1 MPKTPALRFN
11 QRYNSK
17 DLSCPKKQPTG
28 LFCPSTIIALVPHRQ
43 WNNPEWN
50 ISVKKGSY
58 ENISYTMLLV
68 EGVEEGVSLCIKH
81 SASLKMYFV
90 GYTWLGYLLL
100 TLGCFCFFLLHLNNI
115 NKNRNPNIKYTEY
128 FKNNL
133 ESWICC
139 CLLEISI
146 TSTAVQTIRT

>member
-1 MPKTPALRFN
+1 MPKSPALRFN

-50 ISVKKGSY
+50 ICVKKGSY

-81 SASLKMYFV
+81 SASLKMYFL
-90 GYTWLGYLLL
+90 GYT
-100 TLGCFCFFLLHLNNI
+100 
-115 NKNRNPNIKYTEY
+115 
-128 FKNNL
+128 
-133 ESWICC
+133 
-139 CLLEISI
+139 
-146 TSTAVQTIRT
+146 